1 MEDAQIIEL
10 YWARREQA
18 VTETQKKYAPYL
30 TKIARNILADLQD
43 SEESV
48 NDTYLAAW
56 NSMPP
61 HRPDVLSAF
70 LGKLTRRISIDRWR
84 ARHAEKRKP
93 SEYALSLTELE
104 DCVSGGSTPEAE
116 LDVRLLGEAISR
128 FLFSQPRETRT
139 LFVMRYYFLDSL
151 KESAEACGMT
161 VSRAKSLLYRTRCT
175 LREYLRKEGF
185 SL

>member
-10 YWARREQA
+10 YWDRREQA
-18 VTETQKKYAPYL
+18 LSETEKKYAAYL
-30 TKIARNILADLQD
+30 TKIARNILADQQD

-61 HRPDVLSAF
+61 HRPKVLSSF
-70 LGKLTRRISIDRWR
+70 LGKMTRRISIDRWR
-84 ARHAEKRKP
+84 ARHAQKRQP
-93 SEYALSLTELE
+93 SEYALSLAELE
-104 DCVSGGSTPEAE
+104 DCIPGGSTPEAE
-116 LDVRLLGEAISR
+116 LNVKFLGEAISR
-128 FLFSQPRETRT
+128 FLFSQPKETRT
-139 LFVMRYYFLDSL
+139 LFVARYYFLDSL
-151 KESAEACGMT
+151 KEAAGYCGMT
-161 VSRAKSLLYRTRCT
+161 ESKAKSLLFRTRCS